1 MKIVARRTIG
11 IVVLHD
17 SRTIGRDFRNIYW
30 RFGGF
35 SILIEGQL
43 EQNFWRDSIT
53 LCGSTAFAPQM

>member
-17 SRTIGRDFRNIYW
+17 SRTIGCDFRNNYW
-30 RFGGF
+30 RSEGF

-43 EQNFWRDSIT
+43 GQNFLRDSII
-53 LCGSTAFAPQM
+53 LCGSIAFAPQM